1 MAAVLSQIK
10 ACFWPVRMS
19 MPQQTLD
26 LHLREILR
34 RGNGPKPQVSIVATF
49 HREGLYAQW
58 MLDGFSRA
66 RAHAQ
71 AHGVGIE
78 MICVLDAP
86 DEDTRTVVLAH
97 SVIAENDTVLV
108 VQSADAGTNRN
119 IGASFARADFIGMVD
134 GDDYVS
140 EAWITKAYEQLQT
153 YGASAAVHPEY
164 VVSFGTEHSLTK
176 LIDQRYD
183 DFPLAACIATHP
195 WVCTVLAHRVI
206 FEKVPY
212 QPTRSHE
219 TGFGYEDWHWNLE
232 VLSKGV
238 VHILASE
245 TALYYRRKPVSV
257 LSQETKHKSLVRPSA
272 FFEFP
277 EFWRSGFGLIDEFRL
292 LSKDIPQ
299 VYSLRNKMRSV
310 A

>member
-1 MAAVLSQIK
+1 
-10 ACFWPVRMS
+10 MS
-19 MPQQTLD
+19 KQAIAPYLK
-26 LHLREILR
+26 EILR
-34 RGNGPKPQVSIVATF
+34 RGDGPRPEVSMVATF

-58 MLDGFSRA
+58 MLDGFART

-71 AHGVGIE
+71 MHGIQVE
-78 MICVLDAP
+78 LVCVLDAP
-86 DEDTRTVVLAH
+86 DEDTRSIVMGHREVGPY
-97 SVIAENDTVLV
+97 DTVLV

-119 IGASFARADFIGMVD
+119 VGVGFARADFVGMVD

-140 EAWITKAYEQLQT
+140 EAWIKRAYELVKAH
-153 YGASAAVHPEY
+153 GASVAVHPEY
-164 VVSFGTEHSLTK
+164 VVSFGTRHSLTK

-183 DFPLAACIATHP
+183 DFPLAACMTSHP
-195 WVCTVLAHRVI
+195 WVCTVLAHRVL
-206 FEKVPY
+206 FEMTPY
-212 QPTRSHE
+212 QPTSSHE

-238 VHILASE
+238 VHILAPE

-257 LSQETKHKSLVRPSA
+257 LSQELKRMSLVRSSA

-277 EFWRSGFGLIDEFRL
+277 ERWQTGFDLIEEFQAFSRA
-292 LSKDIPQ
+292 IPQ
-299 VYSLRNKMRSV
+299 VFSLSTQMGPV